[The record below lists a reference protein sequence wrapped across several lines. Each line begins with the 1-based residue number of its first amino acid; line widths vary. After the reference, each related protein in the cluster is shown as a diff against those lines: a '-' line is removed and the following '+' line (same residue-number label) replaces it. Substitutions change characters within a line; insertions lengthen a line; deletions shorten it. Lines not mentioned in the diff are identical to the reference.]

1 MIYITGATGHIGNNL
16 VKKLAENQIDFRIL
30 ARNTSVAIQ
39 GFENRV
45 IIGDI
50 FSKDFL
56 ERNIKEYDTLVHLA
70 AYINLKNDKSLLTD
84 EINFNGVKTI
94 ADFCVEHKIHLI
106 YTSSTDVITNGNYLI
121 NEPDTIDIEKLE
133 GYYQRSKA
141 KATNYLLNLMN
152 CGDLKAMIVYPS
164 AVLGINDFKPSAIGK
179 EIKKTFKRR
188 VCFYFH
194 GGYNFVD
201 VSDVA
206 EVLMQ
211 GITKKISGSYII
223 SNEFISLYNMYR
235 LIFKT
240 LKRKVLMIKI
250 PVYLVKFAALIMPKY
265 RIMIK
270 ALLTD
275 HNFSNKKMIEELLIN
290 PVPINQTI
298 QNTVTWFKGETNV

>member
-16 VKKLAENQIDFRIL
+16 VKKLAENQLDFRIL
-30 ARNTSVAIQ
+30 ARKTSIAVKE
-39 GFENRV
+39 FENRV

-50 FSKDFL
+50 FNKKFL
-56 ERNIKEYDTLVHLA
+56 EKNINEGDTLVHLA

-84 EINFNGVKTI
+84 EVNFNGVKTI
-94 ADFCVEHKIHLI
+94 ADFCVEHNIHLI

-121 NEPDTIDIEKLE
+121 NEPDTIDIDKLE

-141 KATNYLLNLMN
+141 KATNYLLNLMKN
-152 CGDLKAMIVYPS
+152 DNLKAMIVYPS
-164 AVLGINDFKPSAIGK
+164 AVLGINDFKPSAIGR
-179 EIKKTFKRR
+179 EIKRTFRR
-188 VCFYFH
+188 RICFYFH

-201 VSDVA
+201 VNDVA

-211 GITKKISGSYII
+211 GIAKEISGSYIV

-250 PVYLVKFAALIMPKY
+250 PIYLVRFAAFILPKY

-275 HNFSNKKMIEELLIN
+275 HNFSNKKMIEELMIN

-298 QNTVTWFKGETNV
+298 QNTVTWFKGENNV